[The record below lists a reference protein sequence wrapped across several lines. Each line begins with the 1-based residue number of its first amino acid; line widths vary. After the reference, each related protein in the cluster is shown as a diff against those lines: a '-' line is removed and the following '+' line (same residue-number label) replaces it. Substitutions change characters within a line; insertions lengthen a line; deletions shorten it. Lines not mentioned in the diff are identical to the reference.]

1 MRKRLIGVAVCLLA
15 SCLLS
20 LIEVMPVQAQS
31 PSCDT
36 TPHFVFPEKA
46 YTFTTG
52 KLSPNYPLIIQQ
64 DPKSR
69 GVDLQVS
76 LKLEPGTVNYKE
88 VVSVPKTIEAGWYY
102 STCAD
107 LGVSNGTP
115 GADYPSCYVPE
126 DTTVYEESCVDRSAP
141 VTRGIQNITIFLV
154 PTMKTKDWL
163 LYSEYS
169 SNPVINGLYPADWW
183 DAFIRDG
190 FILPCEMAGSTPC
203 TREGNR
209 FLFASPASSANGLLE
224 WPTHMLT
231 VVNKNETDQPYYRET
246 NPATGSWADY
256 LTIVLVFEN
265 NAGLS
270 AQTATQTAGAGEAR
284 PQYVEWTLSAIQIDF
299 PGDFFIAA
307 HAYILPAE
315 WRGVLETLPATIDDP
330 EDNCG
335 VGMTPACN
343 QPNWDGDGDFSVA
356 MIFSTLCSD
365 ELDSCGKGLEG
376 Q

>member
-1 MRKRLIGVAVCLLA
+1 MRKRLLGSAVCLFA
-15 SCLLS
+15 ACAVSIS
-20 LIEVMPVQAQS
+20 QSQPAQAQS
-31 PSCDT
+31 SSCDT

-46 YTFTTG
+46 YTFTTE
-52 KLSPNYPLIIQQ
+52 KLSPNFPLIIQQ

-76 LKLEPGTVNYKE
+76 LRLEPGTVQYKE
-88 VVSVPKTIEAGWYY
+88 LVSIPKTIKAGTYGVW
-102 STCAD
+102 CED
-107 LGVSNGTP
+107 LGVSGGHNLRP
-115 GADYPSCYVPE
+115 GPTCYVPKDE
-126 DTTVYEESCVDRSAP
+126 TVYEESCVDRSAS

-163 LYSEYS
+163 LYSQYS
-169 SNPVINGLYPADWW
+169 SNPVINGLYPTAWW
-183 DAFIRDG
+183 DAFIRG
-190 FILPCEMAGSTPC
+190 GVILPCEMAASTPC
-203 TREGNR
+203 VREGTR
-209 FLFASPASSANGLLE
+209 LLFASPASSSGGTLA
-224 WPTHMLT
+224 WPTHMLQ
-231 VVNKNETDQPYYRET
+231 VVNKNETDQPYYRQINT
-246 NPATGSWADY
+246 STGGLADY

-265 NAGLS
+265 NAGMS
-270 AQTATQTAGAGEAR
+270 AQTAVQTAGAGEGR

-343 QPNWDGDGDFSVA
+343 QPNWDGEADFSVA